1 MGLGWLVRLYAERGD
16 ALLAAL
22 ALANLAVGLLCLG
35 AWLAG
40 WGSWL
45 SVAGAFNLAAS
56 ALAAASRVLLVRLR
70 ALRRTVRLIALIPA
84 EGGAEVRPARER
96 SEG

>member
-1 MGLGWLVRLYAERGD
+1 VGLGWLVRLYAERGD

-35 AWLAG
+35 AWLAS

-45 SVAGAFNLAAS
+45 LVAGSFNLAAS
-56 ALAAASRVLLVRLR
+56 ALMAASRTLLVRLR
-70 ALRRTVRLIALIPA
+70 ALRRVAKLIALGPA
-84 EGGAEVRPARER
+84 ETGPEAEPDRER
-96 SEG
+96 GES